1 MLDLRRLRSE
11 PEAVRA
17 ALLRRGDPA
26 LSDALDRVLELD
38 ARRREL
44 LPAREELRARR
55 NDMPK
60 PKGGDDPVIAEMRA
74 LREQEKTLAAELG
87 EVESALTAAQTALPN
102 IPAEDAA
109 DADTVVREVGEAG
122 RSG

>member
-26 LSDALDRVLELD
+26 LSDALDRVLALD

-44 LPAREELRARR
+44 LPQLEELRARR
-55 NDMPK
+55 NAMPK
-60 PKGGDDPVIAEMRA
+60 PQGGDDPVIVEMRA
-74 LREQEKTLAAELG
+74 LREQEKTLSSELG
-87 EVESALTAAQTALPN
+87 EVEAELAAAQVALPN
-102 IPAEDAA
+102 
-109 DADTVVREVGEAG
+109 V
-122 RSG
+122 